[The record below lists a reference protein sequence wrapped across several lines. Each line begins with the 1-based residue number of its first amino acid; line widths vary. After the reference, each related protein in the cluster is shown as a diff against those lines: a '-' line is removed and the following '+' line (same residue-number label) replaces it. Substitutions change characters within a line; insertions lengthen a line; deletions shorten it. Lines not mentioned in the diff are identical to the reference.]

1 MLIRVQF
8 GCTLTRCN
16 LPLDFGSNC
25 LIGWRA
31 PGGPGGRESAMIDPP
46 QSPAAAAPLRSFK
59 TTKSVDMPK
68 SNNWY
73 QSPDLLKSQK
83 CRRLV
88 FSPVMR
94 AAHTE
99 GCPRRRQYKTTPN
112 ERRVGHKRAR
122 PCGCR

>member
-46 QSPAAAAPLRSFK
+46 HAPAAAAPLRSFK

-73 QSPDLLKSQK
+73 QSPEFLKSQK
-83 CRRLV
+83 FRRLV
-88 FSPVMR
+88 FGPVKR
-94 AAHTE
+94 SATTE
-99 GCPRRRQYKTTPN
+99 GRPRGDRKSTRLN
-112 ERRVGHKRAR
+112 SSH
-122 PCGCR
+122 